1 MSFVSMTDFIKRED
15 SLRGYLRREKEKGL
29 TFFQLAESVNVGEK
43 VIRDFIEKD
52 SKKKLTPKN
61 YNKIVGSLTNLGIN
75 IFEQTFSSLV
85 NELRGIHSE
94 MITWDFE
101 SDYTEKQIQLFKKF
115 RNFIE
120 NDAYI
125 IANAEDEQNNNDE
138 TKSFL
143 NIVNNEDLDAFDRA
157 DYISKFKQ
165 NYDNA
170 YKDLRVY
177 SAYPHD
183 FLWQSNLKPLLI
195 FLTTNNAHENQ
206 LILNSDNRRKLFNP
220 MEKTKSSYAK

>member
-1 MSFVSMTDFIKRED
+1 MSFISMTDFIKRED

-75 IFEQTFSSLV
+75 MFEQTFSSLV

-94 MITWDFE
+94 VITWDFE
-101 SDYTEKQIQLFKKF
+101 SDYTAEQIQLFKKF

-120 NDAYI
+120 NDASI
-125 IANAEDEQNNNDE
+125 ISNSEDMEKKNDQTE
-138 TKSFL
+138 SFL
-143 NIVNNEDLDAFDRA
+143 DIVNNEELDAFDRA
-157 DYISKFKQ
+157 DNISKFKQ
-165 NYDNA
+165 NYKEA
-170 YKDLRVY
+170 YEGLRVY

-183 FLWQSNLKPLLI
+183 FLWQSNLKPLII
-195 FLTTNNAHENQ
+195 FLTTNADHEDK
-206 LILNSDNRRKLFNP
+206 LILNSDNRNKLFNP
-220 MEKTKSSYAK
+220 MEKTKSSYTK